1 VRICSTPAALRVVA
15 ATPPKR
21 TTMRTISRIRNISHP
36 RVSTHISQ
44 SCCTIGILL
53 QSGQFFSTLATRH
66 VTPLMMNRLPPL
78 RALCTRSDH
87 RKLHPRQIEPCDL
100 MAPVRRQGAVPG
112 PPRWGSSYRSG
123 TGCSRCRL
131 AASLRRSYPPWADRP
146 QPSATSL
153 AIMNGHS
160 GQPRI
165 NILPGSCCNLRAT
178 AYRDPVAA
186 VVEDLDSSTV
196 ACVFI
201 RFATIAGEGF
211 RSCARRARQR

>member
-1 VRICSTPAALRVVA
+1 
-15 ATPPKR
+15 
-21 TTMRTISRIRNISHP
+21 
-36 RVSTHISQ
+36 
-44 SCCTIGILL
+44 
-53 QSGQFFSTLATRH
+53 
-66 VTPLMMNRLPPL
+66 MMNRLPPL

-186 VVEDLDSSTV
+186 VVEDLELQVPSPVFSFGLRPLLVKAFAPAPGELGSVDTV
-196 ACVFI
+196 YDGRYGRAGKVRVHRI
-201 RFATIAGEGF
+201 RAEHFVPG
-211 RSCARRARQR
+211 RCAV